1 MKNSDSLW
9 FIALWVLVALLAF
22 YQIVDYVQFR
32 MAGDRYTAENGLALC
47 LRVQKLDG
55 QPCEQGDKR

>member
-1 MKNSDSLW
+1 MKNDSLW

-22 YQIVDYVQFR
+22 YQVVDYVQFR
-32 MAGDRYTAENGLALC
+32 VAGDRYTAADGLALC

-55 QPCEQGDKR
+55 LECE